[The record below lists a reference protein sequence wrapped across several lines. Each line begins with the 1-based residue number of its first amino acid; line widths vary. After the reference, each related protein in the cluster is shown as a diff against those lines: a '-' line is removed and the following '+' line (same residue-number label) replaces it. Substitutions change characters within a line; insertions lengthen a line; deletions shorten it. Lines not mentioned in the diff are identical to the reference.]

1 MSLDTDI
8 RTPLHLACNRKQSL
22 NVIKMILEVDGVRS
36 QGQNFTVLYALTV
49 DAGSFR
55 LTIAILASD
64 EMILV
69 FIDAS
74 NAIQKNVISDPNKR
88 VYIILPTMYLDWFR
102 AIFPNYPLAK

>member
-1 MSLDTDI
+1 
-8 RTPLHLACNRKQSL
+8 
-22 NVIKMILEVDGVRS
+22 MILEVDGVRS

-55 LTIAILASD
+55 LTIVILASD

-102 AIFPNYPLAK
+102 VIFPNYPLAK